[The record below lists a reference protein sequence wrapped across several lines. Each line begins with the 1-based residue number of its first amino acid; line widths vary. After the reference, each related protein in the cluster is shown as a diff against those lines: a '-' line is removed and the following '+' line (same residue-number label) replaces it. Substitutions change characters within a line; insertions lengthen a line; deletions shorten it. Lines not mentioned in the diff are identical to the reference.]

1 MTDEHASPR
10 PWWQVSPVELA
21 ARYGFD
27 ADELMGAIDP
37 EDLPDWQLALAFD
50 ALELCQEQESER

>member
-1 MTDEHASPR
+1 MR
-10 PWWQVSPVELA
+10 PAELA

-37 EDLPDWQLALAFD
+37 EQLPDWQLARAFD
-50 ALELCQEQESER
+50 ALELCQEQERER

>member
-10 PWWQVSPVELA
+10 PWWQVRPAELA
-21 ARYGFD
+21 ARHGFD

-37 EDLPDWQLALAFD
+37 EELPDWQLALAFD
-50 ALELCQEQESER
+50 ALELCQEQERER

>member
-1 MTDEHASPR
+1 MTEEHVSPR
-10 PWWQVSPVELA
+10 PWWQVRPAELA

-50 ALELCQEQESER
+50 ALELCQEREGER